1 MQNTSIAYRW
11 FVGIGAAAL
20 LSLPG
25 LAAAQNYDAS
35 LERGSHPDVTA
46 QQRYQTAIREA
57 GGGLKLSLA
66 DCREEAAGR
75 KACEREARARYKEDM
90 QYASALRA
98 DPDMRPTRAP
108 MTPIQSTEVITIREI
123 PAR

>member
-1 MQNTSIAYRW
+1 MQDISNVYRW
-11 FVGIGAAAL
+11 CAGIGTAAL

-25 LAAAQNYDAS
+25 LAGAQNHEAS

-46 QQRYQTAIREA
+46 QQRCQTAIREA

-66 DCREEAAGR
+66 QCREEAANR
-75 KACEREARARYKEDM
+75 KACEREARARHKEDM
-90 QYASALRA
+90 QYARKLGAN
-98 DPDMRPTRAP
+98 PDMRPTRAP
-108 MTPIQSTEVITIREI
+108 RTPIESTGVITIREI